1 MRPVL
6 VASSSV
12 LALAAT
18 IPYVRDI
25 VRGRTKPRL
34 VSWLVWSVL
43 LGISS
48 AAAFATRQL
57 PAGVLSLCDA
67 LACALVVLLGYKH
80 GHRTLGRLDVAC
92 LLGAGMALGLW
103 GLVKSAAVAV
113 VVVVVTDFLG
123 AIPTFRHSWLRP
135 YEETWMAFALSGL
148 SGAVTLLA
156 ANFAVL
162 TAIVY
167 PLYILVANFIIVT
180 LLLLVSPYRAGPDG
194 QRCPTVSVQLDSP
207 R

>member
-6 VASSSV
+6 VALSGA

-18 IPYVRDI
+18 IPYLRDI

-43 LGISS
+43 VGISS

-67 LACALVVLLGYKH
+67 LACGLVVLLGYKH
-80 GHRTLGRLDVAC
+80 GDRTLGRLDVAC
-92 LLGAGMALGLW
+92 PLGACMAVGLW
-103 GLVKSAAVAV
+103 GLLESPAVAAVV
-113 VVVVVTDFLG
+113 IVVTDFLG

-135 YEETWMAFALSGL
+135 YEETWLAFALSGL

-156 ANFAVL
+156 ANFGVL

-167 PLYILVANFIIVT
+167 PLYILVANLIIVI
-180 LLLLVSPYRAGPDG
+180 LLLLLSPHRARPND
-194 QRCPTVSVQLDSP
+194 QPCPTVSVQL
-207 R
+207 

>member
-6 VASSSV
+6 VASSGV

-18 IPYVRDI
+18 IPYLLDI

-43 LGISS
+43 LGIGS
-48 AAAFATRQL
+48 AAVFATRQL

-67 LACALVVLLGYKH
+67 LACGLVVLLGYKH
-80 GHRTLGRLDVAC
+80 GERIVGRLDVAC
-92 LLGAGMALGLW
+92 LLGACLALGLW
-103 GLVKSAAVAV
+103 GLLKSPAIAAVV
-113 VVVVVTDFLG
+113 IVVTDFLG

-135 YEETWMAFALSGL
+135 YEETWLAFALSGL

-167 PLYILVANFIIVT
+167 PLYILVANFIIVI
-180 LLLLVSPYRAGPDG
+180 LLLLVSPHRARPNDKP
-194 QRCPTVSVQLDSP
+194 CPTFSVQI
-207 R
+207 

>member
-6 VASSSV
+6 VASSGV

-18 IPYVRDI
+18 VPYLLDI

-43 LGISS
+43 LGIGS
-48 AAAFATRQL
+48 AAAFTTRQL

-67 LACALVVLLGYKH
+67 LACGLVVLVGYKH
-80 GHRTLGRLDVAC
+80 GDRALGRLDVAC
-92 LLGAGMALGLW
+92 LLGAFLALGLW
-103 GLVKSAAVAV
+103 GLLNSAAVAAV
-113 VVVVVTDFLG
+113 VIVVTDFVG

-135 YEETWMAFALSGL
+135 YEETWLAFVLSGL
-148 SGAVTLLA
+148 SGAVALLA

-162 TAIVY
+162 TAVVY
-167 PLYILVANFIIVT
+167 PLYILMANFMIVT
-180 LLLLVSPYRAGPDG
+180 LLLLVSPHRARPSD
-194 QRCPTVSVQLDSP
+194 QPCPTVSVQL
-207 R
+207 

>member
-6 VASSSV
+6 VALSGV

-18 IPYVRDI
+18 IPYLRDI

-43 LGISS
+43 VGISS

-67 LACALVVLLGYKH
+67 LACGLVVLLGYKH
-80 GHRTLGRLDVAC
+80 GDRTLGRLDVAC
-92 LLGAGMALGLW
+92 LLGACMAVGLW
-103 GLVKSAAVAV
+103 GLLESPAVAAVV
-113 VVVVVTDFLG
+113 IVVTDFLG

-135 YEETWMAFALSGL
+135 YEETWLAFALSGL

-156 ANFAVL
+156 ANFGVL

-167 PLYILVANFIIVT
+167 PLYILVANLIIVI
-180 LLLLVSPYRAGPDG
+180 LLLLLSPHRARPND
-194 QRCPTVSVQLDSP
+194 QPCPTVSVQL
-207 R
+207 